1 MYKTMSMNSVAKYLN
16 NRTYTDYYYRLMLL
30 ARSVFEWENLP
41 KGMDEKW
48 IEKYLYFNGCCMF
61 YEDDDKG
68 LMVARCTEED
78 LNYYDEPVNLRPY
91 GTKLVTQKPYKNG
104 KNAVLIRNNDECV
117 PTNPTIQLYAYR
129 LAEIQ
134 RTIDINVNNM
144 KMPYFIKCSN
154 KQLLSLKTAMNK
166 RDENEP
172 VIYAD
177 KSIDGVEME
186 VLKTDSPIVFDKL
199 QVHKHT
205 LWNECMTFLGVN
217 NANMDK
223 KERLVDDEVQANN
236 EQIML
241 AAQVMLKSREK
252 ACEQINEL
260 FGLNISVKL
269 RKLEFAED
277 YLDEDLEKD
286 GVIHES

>member
-1 MYKTMSMNSVAKYLN
+1 MYKVMSMKSVAQYLN

-30 ARSVFEWENLP
+30 ARSVFEWKNLP
-41 KGMDEKW
+41 NGIDEKW
-48 IEKYLYFNGCCMF
+48 IEQYLYHNGCCMF
-61 YEDDDKG
+61 YEDEDKG
-68 LMVARCTEED
+68 LMVTRCTFDD
-78 LNYYDEPVNLRPY
+78 LNHYDEPIYLRPH
-91 GTKLVTQKPYKNG
+91 GTKLVDVKQYKNN
-104 KNAVLIRNNDECV
+104 KDAVLIRNNDDCV
-117 PTNPTIQLYAYR
+117 PTYTTIQLYAYR

-154 KQLLSLKTAMNK
+154 KQLLSLKTAMKK

-241 AAQVMLKSREK
+241 AAKVMLKSRQK
-252 ACEQINEL
+252 ACEQINKM
-260 FGLNISVKL
+260 FGTNISVEL
-269 RKLEFAED
+269 RKIED
-277 YLDEDLEKD
+277 IGVEYLDEDGED
-286 GVIHES
+286 HES